1 MMRRLAMIALAVV
14 AAGLPSPVGAG
25 SLAPAPSPVRAT
37 ATAIVPGSANRTSL
51 ALSATYDAKLH
62 LDWTPRRVKVDV
74 RIAITNTSG
83 GPVDRI
89 ELNTVAARLGSMR
102 YMSVL
107 VDGAH
112 VAVRVSDQTLIV
124 PLGGILPAGAAT
136 TLRVRYYATLRSGV
150 GGSDWLFTKANGIID
165 MYRWL
170 PWISKAVPFT
180 RPNHG
185 DPFVTPISPL
195 VRVAV
200 ESDRKLVLATT
211 GDQVAV
217 SADGLTRTFE
227 ARRVRDFTVTAA
239 TDYRT
244 ATRKVGATTV
254 KVFYRAGTSGA
265 AMLDAAADALAVLG
279 GKLGAYPYPTFK
291 VVQSAGAYG
300 MESPGLVWIPTGTP
314 SSNLRYLATH
324 ETAHQWFYGLVGN
337 DQSRHPFVDEAAA
350 DAVTRKILGM
360 RRSSRCATGRLDRSI
375 YSYTSA
381 CYYEIVYIQGGNLL
395 DDVRARMGTTLWW
408 SALKSYVA
416 ANRDGLVT
424 SRTLLDALDDATPVN
439 LEPTFRARF
448 PGLY

>member
-1 MMRRLAMIALAVV
+1 MRRLVIALLAVV
-14 AAGLPSPVGAG
+14 AVGVPWPVAAATDGPAG
-25 SLAPAPSPVRAT
+25 SPVRA
-37 ATAIVPGSANRTSL
+37 APTAIVPGTAKRTSL

-62 LDWTPRRVKVDV
+62 IDWTPRRVKVDE
-74 RIAITNTSG
+74 RIAVTNTSG
-83 GPVDRI
+83 GPIDRV

-107 VDGAH
+107 VDGTH
-112 VAVRVSDQTLIV
+112 VAARVSDQTLIV
-124 PLGGILPAGAAT
+124 PLGGILPAGAST
-136 TLRVRYYATLRSGV
+136 TLRVRFYATLRTSL
-150 GGSDWLFTKANGIID
+150 GGSNWLFAKANGIID

-185 DPFVTPISPL
+185 DPFVTPVSPF
-195 VRVAV
+195 VRVTV
-200 ESDRKLVLATT
+200 QSDRRLVLATT
-211 GDQVAV
+211 GDQVSV
-217 SADGLTRTFE
+217 SADGLTRVFE
-227 ARRVRDFTVTAA
+227 ARQVRDFTVTAA

-265 AMLDAAADALAVLG
+265 AMLDAAADALGVLG
-279 GKLGAYPYPTFK
+279 AKLGAYPYPTFK

-314 SSNLRYLATH
+314 SGNLRYLTTH
-324 ETAHQWFYGLVGN
+324 ETSHQWFYGLVGN
-337 DQSRHPFVDEAAA
+337 DQSRHPFADEAAA

-360 RRSSRCATGRLDRSI
+360 RRASHCATGRLDRSI

-395 DDVRARMGTTLWW
+395 DTVRTRMGTTVWW
-408 SALKSYVA
+408 NALKSYVA
-416 ANRDGLVT
+416 ANRYGLVT
-424 SRTLLDALDDATPVN
+424 SRTLLDALDDATPLN

>member
-1 MMRRLAMIALAVV
+1 MRRLAIVLLAVLAIGVPGPV
-14 AAGLPSPVGAG
+14 AAATNGRAG
-25 SLAPAPSPVRAT
+25 SPFRASPS
-37 ATAIVPGSANRTSL
+37 AIVPGTANRTSL
-51 ALSATYDAKLH
+51 ALTATYDATLR
-62 LDWTPRRVKVDV
+62 LDWTSRRVRVDD
-74 RIAITNTSG
+74 RITVTNTSG
-83 GPVDRI
+83 GAIDQI

-102 YMSVL
+102 SMSVL
-107 VDGAH
+107 VDGAR
-112 VAVRVSDQTLIV
+112 VAARVSDQTLIV
-124 PLGGILPAGAAT
+124 PLGGILGAGEMVS
-136 TLRVRYYATLRSGV
+136 LRVRFVATLRSGV
-150 GGSDWLFTKANGIID
+150 GGSDWLFTRANGIID

-170 PWISKAVPFT
+170 PWVSKVVRFN

-185 DPFVTPISPL
+185 DPFVTPVSPL
-195 VRVAV
+195 VRVTV

-211 GDQVAV
+211 GDQVSV
-217 SADGLTRTFE
+217 STDGLTRVFE
-227 ARRVRDFTVTAA
+227 ARQVRDFTVTAA

-265 AMLDAAADALAVLG
+265 AMLDAAADALGVLG

-314 SSNLRYLATH
+314 SGNLRYLTTH

-337 DQSRHPFVDEAAA
+337 DQSRHPFADEAAA

-360 RRSSRCATGRLDRSI
+360 RRASHCATGRLDRSI

-395 DDVRARMGTTLWW
+395 DTVRSRMGTTVWW
-408 SALKSYVA
+408 NALKSYVA
-416 ANRDGLVT
+416 ANRYGLVT
-424 SRTLLDALDDATPVN
+424 SRTLLDALDDATVLN